1 MTDIASVLSILF
13 VLLIAFYVCV
23 HTALTISEVK
33 SAEAGANV
41 VPAAFRPRV
50 SLAEHRKAIDY
61 TGEVIQS
68 DLVAALVGAGI
79 ALLLTFGG
87 GFTIL
92 LAGITALCGQGL
104 AAHITLALFISFVLA
119 LVDFPLC
126 WWKEFRINERY
137 GFEKTPAKQWLV
149 KALKELLL
157 GWCSLA
163 PVLVA
168 VLVIC
173 ESASYHWWS
182 FALLATAAWYIWR
195 ISLAPKIIVFS
206 AQTKPM
212 REGPLKDRL
221 TKLLKQLELDNTEIY
236 TMARPKSWRHGNAML
251 VKRRGKS
258 RLVIFNHVLARL
270 KEEEICAV
278 AACAIGRI
286 NRCHNAA
293 RLVFFI
299 GISSLFWWGLAFLSE
314 KTWFYASLNIEPSLA
329 IPNGAI
335 NPGLL
340 FAICIA
346 VVPVVLYPAVFVIH
360 AFTRLLDYDE
370 DAYAVAMVGSKPL
383 VRAIAKL
390 HRDYRNSLV
399 PNILYSLANHRRP
412 HVTHRIRAALL
423 VEQRDRFNQASAVN
437 DERRTQATRFNMAIE
452 RRRKLRDEKLDARL
466 RRKSEILLEASALRH
481 RNFTMQQA

>member
-68 DLVAALVGAGI
+68 DLVAALIGAGI

-87 GFTIL
+87 GFTVL

-104 AAHITLALFISFVLA
+104 AAHITLALLISFVLA
-119 LVDFPLC
+119 LIDFPLC

-149 KALKELLL
+149 KALKELIL

-182 FALLATAAWYIWR
+182 FALMLTAAWYIWR
-195 ISLAPKIIVFS
+195 IALAPKIIGFS
-206 AQTKPM
+206 AQAKPL
-212 REGPLKDRL
+212 REGSLKERL
-221 TKLLKQLELDNTEIY
+221 TKLLRRLELDSAEIY
-236 TMARPKSWRHGNAML
+236 TMARPKSWRHGNAIF
-251 VKRRGKS
+251 VKRRGKF

-270 KEEEICAV
+270 TDEEICAV

-293 RLVFFI
+293 RLFFFHRSVDI
-299 GISSLFWWGLAFLSE
+299 VLVGTRISFR
-314 KTWFYASLNIEPSLA
+314 KD
-329 IPNGAI
+329 
-335 NPGLL
+335 
-340 FAICIA
+340 
-346 VVPVVLYPAVFVIH
+346 VVLRFAKYRTIAGDSQRCHQSGTSFCNLH
-360 AFTRLLDYDE
+360 CSSSCGALSGCLFGTRLY
-370 DAYAVAMVGSKPL
+370 P
-383 VRAIAKL
+383 
-390 HRDYRNSLV
+390 
-399 PNILYSLANHRRP
+399 
-412 HVTHRIRAALL
+412 
-423 VEQRDRFNQASAVN
+423 F
-437 DERRTQATRFNMAIE
+437 
-452 RRRKLRDEKLDARL
+452 ARL
-466 RRKSEILLEASALRH
+466 RRRCLRRSPGGLQAVGA
-481 RNFTMQQA
+481 RNCKVAPRLPQFACAQYSLFAC